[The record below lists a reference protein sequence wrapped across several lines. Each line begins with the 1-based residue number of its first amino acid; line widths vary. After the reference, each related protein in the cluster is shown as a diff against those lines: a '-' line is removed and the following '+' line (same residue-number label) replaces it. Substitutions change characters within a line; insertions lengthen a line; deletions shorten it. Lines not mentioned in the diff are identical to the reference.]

1 MADLAGLAD
10 SAFKIVRWISP
21 LILVGGVGYAVYLCV
36 SGFLPVL
43 VRLGNGLKK
52 RRIAIFAK
60 ADALESLDA
69 LIADTRLFSSKNVV
83 RIGSV
88 ADFGRAE
95 DASVFLVHWPDWQ
108 QDMPQIIARKDD
120 RTALVIYAPQGQG
133 FVPPETMALLE
144 QHRNVVLANLRGRL
158 LNDIVVSLITS
169 GYEKK

>member
-1 MADLAGLAD
+1 MDLITFADD
-10 SAFKIVRWISP
+10 AFKVVRWISP
-21 LILVGGVGYAVYLCV
+21 LIVVGGALYAAYLCV

-43 VRLGNGLKK
+43 IRLGNGLRK

-60 ADALESLDA
+60 GDALQSLEA
-69 LIADTRLFSSKNVV
+69 LIGDSKLFASKNVI
-83 RIGSV
+83 RIASAG
-88 ADFGRAE
+88 DFGRAE
-95 DASVFLVHWPDWQ
+95 DASVFLVYWPDWQ
-108 QDMPQIIARKDD
+108 QEMPQIVAKKGD

-133 FVPPETMALLE
+133 FVPAETMALLE